1 MHRII
6 LLALAT
12 DTNRSAERIMNTYH
26 DVRGW
31 KDVIHHAITC
41 NCEVCQRFDEDC
53 RAAGVMT
60 VVESVR
66 ERNRLYPYSLTSVPA
81 DSPTSAAAS
90 DSAQPVR

>member
-1 MHRII
+1 
-6 LLALAT
+6 
-12 DTNRSAERIMNTYH
+12 
-26 DVRGW
+26 
-31 KDVIHHAITC
+31 
-41 NCEVCQRFDEDC
+41 
-53 RAAGVMT
+53 MT